1 MSSDGSCVKSLV
13 PNVFL
18 LGRDGAGIEV
28 VVWKGVEPIR
38 DWTLNEV
45 FMSCRFCF

>member
-45 FMSCRFCF
+45 FMFCRFCF

>member
-1 MSSDGSCVKSLV
+1 MSFEGSCVKSLV

-18 LGRDGAGIEV
+18 LGRDGVGIEV
-28 VVWKGVEPIR
+28 AVCKPMR

-45 FMSCRFCF
+45 FMS